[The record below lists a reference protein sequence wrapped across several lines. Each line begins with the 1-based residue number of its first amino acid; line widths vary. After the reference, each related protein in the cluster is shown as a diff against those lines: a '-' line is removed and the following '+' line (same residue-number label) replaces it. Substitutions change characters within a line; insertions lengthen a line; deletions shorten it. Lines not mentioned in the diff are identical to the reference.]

1 MSGLATSDDVLRVL
15 RTSTDY
21 RGPAPLYRVFL
32 GTQLGNQHRFLRLFY
47 RNLPPL
53 ETDPHP
59 RHPKIVT
66 GRGDKGDSGSAPK
79 SLACVLGEPRPRSG
93 VTGASASPITFGRTD
108 GELVGE
114 LVVELV
120 GH

>member
-1 MSGLATSDDVLRVL
+1 VQILHLEGIDTQVR
-15 RTSTDY
+15 RT
-21 RGPAPLYRVFL
+21 RPKVIG
-32 GTQLGNQHRFLRLFY
+32 
-47 RNLPPL
+47 PL

-93 VTGASASPITFGRTD
+93 VSVASASPITFGRTD
-108 GELVGE
+108 GELVRD

>member
-21 RGPAPLYRVFL
+21 RGPEPLYRGFL
-32 GTQLGNQHRFLRLFY
+32 GTQNRKSAIY

-93 VTGASASPITFGRTD
+93 VSVASASPITFGRTD
-108 GELVGE
+108 GELVRD